1 MNTNLKTVL
10 ETAIGDPI
18 TSAVSGTGKIRTK
31 SGAEYFL
38 KSGAPSESY
47 VCEAEGL
54 KELSETGIFRTPKV
68 LSVGTD
74 HLLTEYVPNSAGG
87 NDFFEDFGRR
97 LARLHR
103 RRTAYFGFRRNNY
116 IGLNPQINLPHG
128 AERSDWTAF
137 YLNKRLRYQ
146 YELAERNGYATT
158 GLRRNFARLE
168 SKIADI
174 LQGCEEPPCLLHGDL
189 WAGNFLCDAVSG
201 EVVLIDPAVY
211 YGHREADLAM
221 TRLFGGFPPAFYRAY
236 EQEYPLKPRWEY
248 REGIY
253 RLYHLLNHLNLFGSS
268 YLPEANRIL
277 EKYASD

>member
-1 MNTNLKTVL
+1 M
-10 ETAIGDPI
+10 
-18 TSAVSGTGKIRTK
+18 
-31 SGAEYFL
+31 
-38 KSGAPSESY
+38 
-47 VCEAEGL
+47 
-54 KELSETGIFRTPKV
+54 SETGIFRTPKV

-128 AERSDWTAF
+128 AERSNWTAF

-277 EKYASD
+277 GKYASD

>member
-128 AERSDWTAF
+128 AERSNWQ
-137 YLNKRLRYQ
+137 R
-146 YELAERNGYATT
+146 
-158 GLRRNFARLE
+158 
-168 SKIADI
+168 
-174 LQGCEEPPCLLHGDL
+174 LLHR
-189 WAGNFLCDAVSG
+189 V
-201 EVVLIDPAVY
+201 PA
-211 YGHREADLAM
+211 RQ
-221 TRLFGGFPPAFYRAY
+221 P
-236 EQEYPLKPRWEY
+236 
-248 REGIY
+248 
-253 RLYHLLNHLNLFGSS
+253 
-268 YLPEANRIL
+268 
-277 EKYASD
+277 

>member
-103 RRTAYFGFRRNNY
+103 PGRHISDSGGTTTSDSIRRSIFRTAPNGR
-116 IGLNPQINLPHG
+116 IGPHF
-128 AERSDWTAF
+128 T
-137 YLNKRLRYQ
+137 
-146 YELAERNGYATT
+146 
-158 GLRRNFARLE
+158 
-168 SKIADI
+168 
-174 LQGCEEPPCLLHGDL
+174 
-189 WAGNFLCDAVSG
+189 
-201 EVVLIDPAVY
+201 
-211 YGHREADLAM
+211 
-221 TRLFGGFPPAFYRAY
+221 
-236 EQEYPLKPRWEY
+236 
-248 REGIY
+248 
-253 RLYHLLNHLNLFGSS
+253 
-268 YLPEANRIL
+268 
-277 EKYASD
+277 